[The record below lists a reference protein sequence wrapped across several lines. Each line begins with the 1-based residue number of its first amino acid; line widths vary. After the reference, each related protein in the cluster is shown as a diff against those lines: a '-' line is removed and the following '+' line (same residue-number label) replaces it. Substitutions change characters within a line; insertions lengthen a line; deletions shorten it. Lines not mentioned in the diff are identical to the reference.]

1 MKTQM
6 NKNLLIQQKIH
17 KSSCHKNDFK
27 LTIQQNI
34 IDVINIDEFIH
45 IITSWHSQKKSYR

>member
-6 NKNLLIQQKIH
+6 NKNLFIQQKIH
-17 KSSCHKNDFK
+17 KSVCHKNDIK

-34 IDVINIDEFIH
+34 IDIFNVDEFIH
-45 IITSWHSQKKSYR
+45 IITS